1 MDDANIFVAGLFT
14 RGDRHRED
22 FYILS
27 LSPNFIEN
35 TASEATAWPFVG
47 AGLLPLH
54 HELVKKKKRKGGV
67 IHKPFQLLAAL
78 YYKKYNKQQY
88 NKETVWCIIHS
99 LLLLTN
105 KVLTLFRLAICLV
118 KNYISQAPLRVEWP
132 CDTV

>member
-54 HELVKKKKRKGGV
+54 HELVKEKKEKEV
-67 IHKPFQLLAAL
+67 LSTNHFNFLQLCTIRNITSNNIIKKLFDAL
-78 YYKKYNKQQY
+78 S
-88 NKETVWCIIHS
+88 ILSFSS
-99 LLLLTN
+99 LI
-105 KVLTLFRLAICLV
+105 K
-118 KNYISQAPLRVEWP
+118 S
-132 CDTV
+132 

>member
-1 MDDANIFVAGLFT
+1 MMQTSLWLAYLQGETDT
-14 RGDRHRED
+14 ED

-27 LSPNFIEN
+27 LSPDFIEN

-88 NKETVWCIIHS
+88 DKETI
-99 LLLLTN
+99 
-105 KVLTLFRLAICLV
+105 
-118 KNYISQAPLRVEWP
+118 
-132 CDTV
+132 